1 MNAQQREQWLT
12 AARAEAARR
21 WGWPARTK
29 IGRGEEMMPTDW
41 LKEGKASGFVAGA
54 MWAIDRLDQEQQQ

>member
-12 AARAEAARR
+12 AARAEAGRR
-21 WGWPARTK
+21 WGWPATVK
-29 IGRGEEMMPTDW
+29 PNNEMTPQDW
-41 LKEGKASGFVAGA
+41 RDEGKASGFVAGA